1 MHVHVE
7 VSYDVLHMH
16 VKMDY
21 LHAFNPNEEWS
32 GYCFIYD
39 ACICNKE
46 QLQSTFCYMFNSV
59 SFWIFWTRSF
69 LAIGVGVMVLRI
81 NIFTYLSCVIFPLL
95 LLFYDQYRI
104 KFAPWVW
111 RWVVC
116 FSTYHAHELRIPN
129 SRWWFLAY
137 FDLLVK
143 KAALLVEKKSAKTF
157 EYGAFQRIW
166 FVTQSM

>member
-104 KFAPWVW
+104 KLHRGFGVELFVFRPITRMNSAFRILDGGSWHTLIYWW
-111 RWVVC
+111 RKRRY
-116 FSTYHAHELRIPN
+116 S
-129 SRWWFLAY
+129 
-137 FDLLVK
+137 
-143 KAALLVEKKSAKTF
+143 
-157 EYGAFQRIW
+157 
-166 FVTQSM
+166 